1 MEWSSDTNHPDP
13 EDCTVRLET
22 GWMDAV
28 PAEYIPAS
36 LDEVN
41 TILLMDNQ
49 YYESGTMT
57 VETTTTFGG
66 NTGAPS
72 TKEYPVYSA
81 VQVNSCFDWPSQ
93 SLLYSFSGNYTAP
106 PEIPE
111 ENKEDTTY
119 GFTLTPD
126 IVRKYY
132 KAEMDP
138 VWAADNMQKHL
149 DILSQNGWS
158 TDISSETGRFSS
170 ISADDWS
177 QIMQALYPGR
187 AGYLNEDQFLVKTE
201 LDEIELDWAP
211 YAGSETCDS
220 YYVIF
225 WRVSG
230 GSRYYWQVIAPGENT
245 NYTIGVMP
253 GCTYDI
259 GIWQGTQ
266 TAPVVDG
273 SMEYYTTEVVFDA
286 ISDDPADAGVIVGE
300 SYIQVQN
307 GDERVPLEGALDPS
321 VITQDGADVRFTV
334 QLEPADGK
342 GRNLR
347 LTYCLLSPDG
357 RIYYAWFDVTIN
369 DARTLYNLD
378 ILHLLQQNSED
389 MGGTVASGDWAAIAS
404 IDGVFLERVN
414 FTIG

>member
-1 MEWSSDTNHPDP
+1 
-13 EDCTVRLET
+13 
-22 GWMDAV
+22 
-28 PAEYIPAS
+28 
-36 LDEVN
+36 
-41 TILLMDNQ
+41 
-49 YYESGTMT
+49 
-57 VETTTTFGG
+57 
-66 NTGAPS
+66 
-72 TKEYPVYSA
+72 
-81 VQVNSCFDWPSQ
+81 
-93 SLLYSFSGNYTAP
+93 
-106 PEIPE
+106 
-111 ENKEDTTY
+111 
-119 GFTLTPD
+119 
-126 IVRKYY
+126 
-132 KAEMDP
+132 
-138 VWAADNMQKHL
+138 
-149 DILSQNGWS
+149 
-158 TDISSETGRFSS
+158 
-170 ISADDWS
+170 
-177 QIMQALYPGR
+177 
-187 AGYLNEDQFLVKTE
+187 
-201 LDEIELDWAP
+201 
-211 YAGSETCDS
+211 
-220 YYVIF
+220 
-225 WRVSG
+225 
-230 GSRYYWQVIAPGENT
+230 VIAPGENT